1 MPKNILQAIVSG
13 SSVPDKRVGRV
24 TQLYNIRN
32 VNRTPGYGCVGDT
45 GGLLPAD
52 AMLRNYTYH
61 HASRRRIFV
70 KKQLEDCF
78 EGSGDLTST
87 TTQQAVELAMVQG
100 AEYI

>member
-1 MPKNILQAIVSG
+1 
-13 SSVPDKRVGRV
+13 
-24 TQLYNIRN
+24 
-32 VNRTPGYGCVGDT
+32 
-45 GGLLPAD
+45 
-52 AMLRNYTYH
+52 MLRNYTYH